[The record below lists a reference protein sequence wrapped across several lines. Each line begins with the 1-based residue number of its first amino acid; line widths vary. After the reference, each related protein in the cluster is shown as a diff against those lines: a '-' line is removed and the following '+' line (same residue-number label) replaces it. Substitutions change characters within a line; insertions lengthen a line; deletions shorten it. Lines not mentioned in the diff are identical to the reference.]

1 MPDLTAVLVV
11 GTIFGFTAI
20 IVVVS
25 MYARHRARQMRHET
39 IRLAL
44 EKGQPLP
51 PEALGSLGSPQQD
64 LTRGVRLVA
73 LGIGLSAFLYLLAP
87 SHGNLHGHNIWAV
100 GLILVAIGV
109 GHLVSYFL
117 TRGRPP
123 PPERGPAR

>member
-25 MYARHRARQMRHET
+25 MYVRHRARQMRHET

-51 PEALGSLGSPQQD
+51 PEALAAPRND
-64 LTRGVRLVA
+64 LSRGVRLIA
-73 LGIGLSAFLYLLAP
+73 LGIGLSAFLYIIAP
-87 SHGNLHGHNIWAV
+87 SHGGLPGRHGNVWAV
-100 GLILVAIGV
+100 GLILVAVGV
-109 GHLVSYFL
+109 GHLLSHWL
-117 TRGRPP
+117 TRERPP
-123 PPERGPAR
+123 PGSAPGR

>member
-25 MYARHRARQMRHET
+25 MYVRHRARQMRHET

-51 PEALGSLGSPQQD
+51 PEVLSSPRSD
-64 LTRGVRLVA
+64 LARGVRLIA
-73 LGIGLSAFLYLLAP
+73 LGIGLALFLYIMAP
-87 SHGNLHGHNIWAV
+87 SGVGLHGHHGSVWAV
-100 GLILVAIGV
+100 GLILIAIGV
-109 GHLVSYFL
+109 GHLLSHWL
-117 TRGRPP
+117 TRERPP
-123 PPERGPAR
+123 PGPGPGR

>member
-20 IVVVS
+20 VVVAS
-25 MYARHRARQMRHET
+25 MYMGHRARQMRHET

-51 PEALGSLGSPQQD
+51 PEVLRPPRSD
-64 LTRGVRLVA
+64 LARGVRLIA
-73 LGIGLSAFLYLLAP
+73 LGIGLSAFLYLIAP
-87 SHGNLHGHNIWAV
+87 SHVGLHGRHGNVWAV

-109 GHLVSYFL
+109 GYLISHWLA
-117 TRGRPP
+117 RGQSAPP
-123 PPERGPAR
+123 GPGPGR